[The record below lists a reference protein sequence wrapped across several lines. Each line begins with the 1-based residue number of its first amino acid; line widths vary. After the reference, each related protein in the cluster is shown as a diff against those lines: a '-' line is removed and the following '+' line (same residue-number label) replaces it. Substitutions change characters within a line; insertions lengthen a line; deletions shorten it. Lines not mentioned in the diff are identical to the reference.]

1 LSVDFQDV
9 SGRSVPTVEG
19 VYFDYQRYGDVAVN
33 PQLGYESSD
42 SLDRGQEFTLRVGYE
57 NVSRTGMDSLLV
69 DLQLI
74 DQNNQ
79 TVVRQLRRPP
89 LAQGA
94 TGEVDFSVPT
104 DDFSGPYQVQLRL
117 NPDQDQVEKIL
128 FNNNLTSGLSIKED
142 RIPPSLQVFFD
153 GRRINEGELVSS
165 NPEIRIQLRDE
176 NTFRPLNDTADFR
189 LDLIGPNGNRER
201 INFNDDRVE
210 FLPAQGTARDNL
222 AEIFFRPALTE
233 DGMYRLQV
241 TGQDRTG
248 NPAGRLDF
256 EKSFSVINASGVGN
270 VLPYPNPFSTRT
282 HFIYTI
288 TGNEPPLYSGIQIMT
303 VSGRVVR
310 DINLLDYENINIGTH
325 QTEFSW
331 DGTDEYGDPLANG
344 VYLYRV
350 ITSDQGG
357 NAFAKYDDG
366 TATYFKND
374 LGKVVI
380 LR

>member
-1 LSVDFQDV
+1 
-9 SGRSVPTVEG
+9 
-19 VYFDYQRYGDVAVN
+19 VAC
-33 PQLGYESSD
+33 P
-42 SLDRGQEFTLRVGYE
+42 LRK
-57 NVSRTGMDSLLV
+57 T
-69 DLQLI
+69 
-74 DQNNQ
+74 
-79 TVVRQLRRPP
+79 
-89 LAQGA
+89 A
-94 TGEVDFSVPT
+94 F
-104 DDFSGPYQVQLRL
+104 
-117 NPDQDQVEKIL
+117 
-128 FNNNLTSGLSIKED
+128 
-142 RIPPSLQVFFD
+142 PPSLQVFFD

-288 TGNEPPLYSGIQIMT
+288 TGNEPPTVFRIQIMT
-303 VSGRVVR
+303 VYGRVVR
-310 DINLLDYENINIGTH
+310 DITCWITKTSTSVPP

-350 ITSDQGG
+350 I
-357 NAFAKYDDG
+357 Y
-366 TATYFKND
+366 
-374 LGKVVI
+374 L
-380 LR
+380 

>member
-1 LSVDFQDV
+1 
-9 SGRSVPTVEG
+9 
-19 VYFDYQRYGDVAVN
+19 
-33 PQLGYESSD
+33 
-42 SLDRGQEFTLRVGYE
+42 
-57 NVSRTGMDSLLV
+57 
-69 DLQLI
+69 
-74 DQNNQ
+74 
-79 TVVRQLRRPP
+79 
-89 LAQGA
+89 
-94 TGEVDFSVPT
+94 
-104 DDFSGPYQVQLRL
+104 
-117 NPDQDQVEKIL
+117 
-128 FNNNLTSGLSIKED
+128 
-142 RIPPSLQVFFD
+142 
-153 GRRINEGELVSS
+153 
-165 NPEIRIQLRDE
+165 
-176 NTFRPLNDTADFR
+176 
-189 LDLIGPNGNRER
+189 
-201 INFNDDRVE
+201 
-210 FLPAQGTARDNL
+210 
-222 AEIFFRPALTE
+222 
-233 DGMYRLQV
+233 MYRLQV

-288 TGNEPPLYSGIQIMT
+288 TGNEPPTVFRIQIMT